1 MKLSNKFFIKTEL
14 ILIMLYIISLIIIEL
29 LPKTNIGSATFTF
42 EILAAFIIAIFAML
56 VSSAIIILF
65 LIMIIYNIEQIYKR
79 KDLNKLVKYALIIS
93 LIMIEASIILF
104 FFLQYIT
111 KKA

>member
-14 ILIMLYIISLIIIEL
+14 ILIMLFIISLIIIEL

-65 LIMIIYNIEQIYKR
+65 LIMIIYNLEQIFRR
-79 KDLNKLVKYALIIS
+79 KDINKFVKYTLIVS
-93 LIMIEASIILF
+93 LIMIGAAIDLF
-104 FFLQYIT
+104 FFLHEIT
-111 KKA
+111 